1 MNHLNG
7 KFGYKYNHHDV
18 QNELLNIMGAQALE
32 KLVIIRNCQFFSIMG
47 DKGTDI
53 SNKNNC
59 LLVIGL

>member
-18 QNELLNIMGAQALE
+18 QNEPLNIMGVQALQ
-32 KLVIIRNCQFFSIMG
+32 KLAIIRNCQFFSIMG

-53 SNKNNC
+53 SNRNNC
-59 LLVIGL
+59 LFVIGL

>member
-32 KLVIIRNCQFFSIMG
+32 KLAIIRDCQFFFNYG
-47 DKGTDI
+47 R
-53 SNKNNC
+53 
-59 LLVIGL
+59 